1 MGRDGLAVALA
12 FGLLVGA
19 TSSRAACQLQK
30 YAELPVT
37 IENSGAVVS
46 AKLNGADARLIVD
59 TGAFFSML
67 NPSAV
72 TRFGLRTGPLPP
84 YMSVRGMTGEA
95 DMRLTTVKHISMLG
109 VPPPGG
115 GF

>member
-1 MGRDGLAVALA
+1 MGRGGLAIALA
-12 FGLLVGA
+12 FGLLAGA

-37 IENSGAVVS
+37 IEHGGAVVA
-46 AKLNGADARLIVD
+46 AKLNGANARLTVD

-72 TRFGLRTGPLPP
+72 SRFGLKTGPLPP
-84 YMSVRGMTGEA
+84 YLTVSGLTGEA
-95 DMRLTTVKHISMLG
+95 NVHLTTVKDLSVLG
-109 VPPPGG
+109 VPL
-115 GF
+115 